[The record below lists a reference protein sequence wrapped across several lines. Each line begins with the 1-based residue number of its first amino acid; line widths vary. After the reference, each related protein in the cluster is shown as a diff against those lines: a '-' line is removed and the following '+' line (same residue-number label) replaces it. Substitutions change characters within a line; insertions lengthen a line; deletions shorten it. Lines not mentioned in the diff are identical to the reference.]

1 VGCVYNASQMPPLSL
16 PDNATHSIIQDDGG
30 NYISL
35 DPTSGAQLVTIY
47 SPQDDTILKIGNAS

>member
-1 VGCVYNASQMPPLSL
+1 MPPLSL

-35 DPTSGAQLVTIY
+35 DPTSGAQLITIY
-47 SPQDDTILKIGNAS
+47 SPQDDTKLKIGNAS